1 VWEKWRRRRRRID
14 GGATTFS
21 DGKNVPG
28 AGSPGAAKASR
39 YVLPRKARQI
49 SFHFNSEKERIR
61 GDEKRPKT

>member
-1 VWEKWRRRRRRID
+1 VWEKWRRRRRID

-28 AGSPGAAKASR
+28 AGSPGVAKASR

-49 SFHFNSEKERIR
+49 SYHFNSEK
-61 GDEKRPKT
+61 